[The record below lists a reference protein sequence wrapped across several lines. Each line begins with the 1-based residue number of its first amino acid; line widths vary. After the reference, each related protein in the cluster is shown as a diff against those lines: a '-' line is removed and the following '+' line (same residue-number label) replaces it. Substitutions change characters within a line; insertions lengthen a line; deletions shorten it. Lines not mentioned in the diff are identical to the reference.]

1 MIETRCHSLPAEH
14 TGGVHSVCR
23 AASGAPHM
31 ERHGGCVLRFMVCGP
46 DAVHVC
52 AVAHNEVNQEEDLDA
67 LVLVRATSAVWARGD
82 IVLWLL

>member
-1 MIETRCHSLPAEH
+1 
-14 TGGVHSVCR
+14 
-23 AASGAPHM
+23 M

-67 LVLVRATSAVWARGD
+67 FVLVRATSAVWARGHRSVAAV
-82 IVLWLL
+82 ISVRTAESNST